1 MEKNER
7 NNSKY
12 NKLKAGSLRRQTKLA
27 NLQPD
32 SLIKKKEEEEY
43 HITLHLKLLEKEQ
56 TKPKFSRRNEIINF
70 RAEINKI
77 ETKKIISIVNE
88 TKSWFFEKTIKMYN
102 PLAILIKKKKGADPN
117 QYNQK
122 LKRSYS

>member
-32 SLIKKKEEEEY
+32 SLIKKK
-43 HITLHLKLLEKEQ
+43 I
-56 TKPKFSRRNEIINF
+56 
-70 RAEINKI
+70 EINKI
-77 ETKKIISIVNE
+77 RNDKERLQQHRNTMQKCRNTKDNNE
-88 TKSWFFEKTIKMYN
+88 TI
-102 PLAILIKKKKGADPN
+102 
-117 QYNQK
+117 
-122 LKRSYS
+122 